1 MSNSLEETR
10 RCNGRRIMVLSIQFI
25 YNPGINLYEK
35 GNKMELKNDQPAT
48 IDEYIAQFPAE
59 VQEVLGSIRAVIRET
74 VPEAEEKIS
83 YGMPAFHL
91 NGNLIY
97 FAANKNHIGIYP
109 KTEGMEKLA
118 EMADYKGTKGS
129 VHFPLN
135 QPIPHEFLRKI
146 VQVRVEE
153 TQNKA
158 ASRARKSARQKDD
171 QASGS

>member
-1 MSNSLEETR
+1 METKT
-10 RCNGRRIMVLSIQFI
+10 G
-25 YNPGINLYEK
+25 
-35 GNKMELKNDQPAT
+35 QPAT

-59 VQEVLGSIRAVIRET
+59 VQEVLASIRAVIRET
-74 VPEAEEKIS
+74 VPKAEEKIS

-91 NGNLIY
+91 NGNLIH

-109 KTEGMEKLA
+109 KTEGMEKLP
-118 EMADYKGTKGS
+118 EMANYKGTKGS

-135 QPIPHEFLRKI
+135 QPIPYEFLRKI

-158 ASRARKSARQKDD
+158 ASRPRKSARQKDD
-171 QASGS
+171 KTSGG